1 MYAKKFAD
9 SVGLPLYRISPS
21 LHQITRGGKF
31 IYLPDL
37 GDFLSFIKNC
47 TYFITDSFHGTVFAL
62 IFNKQFV
69 EILPNNN
76 TGSRNQ
82 SILQLT
88 GLMDRIIIDFND
100 FSIANQ

>member
-1 MYAKKFAD
+1 M
-9 SVGLPLYRISPS
+9 
-21 LHQITRGGKF
+21 
-31 IYLPDL
+31 
-37 GDFLSFIKNC
+37 
-47 TYFITDSFHGTVFAL
+47 

-100 FSIANQ
+100 FSIANQMIDYEEINQIIEEERLKSIQMLKSLC